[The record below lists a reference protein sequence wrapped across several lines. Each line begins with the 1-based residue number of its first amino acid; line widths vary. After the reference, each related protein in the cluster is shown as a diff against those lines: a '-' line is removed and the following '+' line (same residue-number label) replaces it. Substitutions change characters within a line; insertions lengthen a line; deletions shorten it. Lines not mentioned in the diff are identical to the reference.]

1 MEYRYTP
8 EGVCSREFIIHMDGD
23 IITKVEIIGGCPGN
37 TLAVTHLIEGSNI
50 NDVIKKIKGIQC
62 GMRGTSCPDQLAKA
76 LEEIQKARN

>member
-1 MEYRYTP
+1 MKGAFYMEYRYTP

-50 NDVIKKIKGIQC
+50 NDVIKKSKT
-62 GMRGTSCPDQLAKA
+62 RYVKSNPP
-76 LEEIQKARN
+76 

>member
-50 NDVIKKIKGIQC
+50 NDVIKVLNMKHPGAALWTN
-62 GMRGTSCPDQLAKA
+62 GRSGRGD
-76 LEEIQKARN
+76 